1 MIVLS
6 PVGLSAAPTA
16 NVLNVLATIKERLC
30 RKFSVNATTQPT
42 VTVTYT
48 SGTPVLNETTVFIP
62 ITAQVTITTP
72 SNNCGCN
79 PNVEV
84 FTEQFYV
91 AFQGQTSVPTA
102 VTIDNVGTIRF
113 AADVNNCGWSRNYV
127 IEDSLTI
134 TITPAA

>member
-1 MIVLS
+1 MAVYLS
-6 PVGLSAAPTA
+6 PVGLAAAPTA
-16 NVLNVLATIKERLC
+16 NVLNVLVTIKETLC

-42 VTVTYT
+42 VVVTYT
-48 SGTPVLNETTVFIP
+48 SGTPVLNESTVFVP
-62 ITAQVTITTP
+62 IKAQVTITTP
-72 SNNCGCN
+72 SGNCGCN

-84 FTEQFYV
+84 FTEQFYA

-102 VTIDNVGTIRF
+102 VAIDNIGTQRF

-134 TITPAA
+134 TITPA